1 MFLTKS
7 RYIGFSF
14 APDALRGRCQLILD
28 QLHIEQTKEKP
39 LQSRIWFY
47 NQTFFTQTKV
57 EIACSR
63 WWSNHFVSSHRFFDF
78 GRAELHCGNKKF
90 VLRPQGIIMDSIFFS
105 LQMFTTIFTVEMILK
120 LVALGPLYYIQG
132 KWNIFDGIIVIIS
145 LVDTGLELAD
155 FKESSGTSVFRTF
168 RLVRPHSF
176 KICLW
181 MFRPIESSPLPGS
194 LPFRLVFPI
203 RYDKFASI
211 SASPLQVSKSN
222 LFSN

>member
-28 QLHIEQTKEKP
+28 QLHIDQTKEKP

-57 EIACSR
+57 EEACSR

-90 VLRPQGIIMDSIFFS
+90 VLRPQGIIMDSIFFFS
-105 LQMFTTIFTVEMILK
+105 ADVYHHLYCGNDSETCCAGSIVLHSRQMEHIWWYHCHHQLSGHRTWASGLQRIL
-120 LVALGPLYYIQG
+120 
-132 KWNIFDGIIVIIS
+132 WNQCLPNIS
-145 LVDTGLELAD
+145 LG
-155 FKESSGTSVFRTF
+155 KTSFF
-168 RLVRPHSF
+168 
-176 KICLW
+176 
-181 MFRPIESSPLPGS
+181 
-194 LPFRLVFPI
+194 
-203 RYDKFASI
+203 
-211 SASPLQVSKSN
+211 
-222 LFSN
+222 